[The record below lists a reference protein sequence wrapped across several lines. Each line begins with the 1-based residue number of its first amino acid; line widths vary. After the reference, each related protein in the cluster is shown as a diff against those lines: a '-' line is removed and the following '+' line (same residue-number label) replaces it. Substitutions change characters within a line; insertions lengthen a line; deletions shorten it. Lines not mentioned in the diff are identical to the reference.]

1 LIELAR
7 GGRWTGRRAI
17 QPLCPAPDSADH
29 WSRKAFVAPFEW
41 FIWQVPA
48 LRNDAIRHIFVEA
61 HEYGANALLA
71 LIGLHAGPA
80 LSYRLILRDGVLH
93 RMLPWGVAASWIA

>member
-1 LIELAR
+1 LVAAGAGLA
-7 GGRWTGRRAI
+7 AEPFSLYALLLI
-17 QPLCPAPDSADH
+17 QPITGLERPLF
-29 WSRKAFVAPFEW
+29 RGAPFEW